1 MSLKAGL
8 NQKDIK
14 DGLSELDLIHPFSII
29 LVDDNFE
36 QQQELITIDD
46 NLLVLEDEFIKNIDK
61 ELDSFLENL
70 LKDI

>member
-1 MSLKAGL
+1 MQQLAKQKSA

-61 ELDSFLENL
+61 GLDSFLENL
-70 LKDI
+70 